1 MDSVRRIEDSIIGPE
16 PSGEYCVDHYNY
28 FGPETTTK
36 GPFITTR
43 WGQLWLF
50 NQYHASAIYGPT
62 IAVVQLMAYYNW
74 PLPMQNYESQ
84 SITVFNWPED
94 RGYVFGPILQMYPEA
109 VERVSRACHKV
120 VNFLLENEGES
131 YGVTVEA
138 IKNTYGEYGYI
149 ADKMES
155 YSSSLIRTDLD
166 KARPVLMSGYSSTN
180 WWDGDMGASGWIVDG
195 YKDTYCSYQLVR
207 TWYNAQNE
215 VIDMGYFPVVPTSTK
230 LLHIN
235 WGWDGRGDGYFLDG
249 LFAPMQGDSYDFP
262 TLGTTDD
269 HHYRYTVK
277 QLVNYRRQHDPK

>member
-1 MDSVRRIEDSIIGPE
+1 
-16 PSGEYCVDHYNY
+16 
-28 FGPETTTK
+28 
-36 GPFITTR
+36 
-43 WGQLWLF
+43 
-50 NQYHASAIYGPT
+50 
-62 IAVVQLMAYYNW
+62 
-74 PLPMQNYESQ
+74 
-84 SITVFNWPED
+84 
-94 RGYVFGPILQMYPEA
+94 
-109 VERVSRACHKV
+109 
-120 VNFLLENEGES
+120 
-131 YGVTVEA
+131 
-138 IKNTYGEYGYI
+138 
-149 ADKMES
+149 MES

-195 YKDTYCSYQLVR
+195 YKDTYSSYQLVR

>member
-149 ADKMES
+149 ADKMH
-155 YSSSLIRTDLD
+155 
-166 KARPVLMSGYSSTN
+166 
-180 WWDGDMGASGWIVDG
+180 
-195 YKDTYCSYQLVR
+195 
-207 TWYNAQNE
+207 
-215 VIDMGYFPVVPTSTK
+215 
-230 LLHIN
+230 LH
-235 WGWDGRGDGYFLDG
+235 
-249 LFAPMQGDSYDFP
+249 
-262 TLGTTDD
+262 
-269 HHYRYTVK
+269 
-277 QLVNYRRQHDPK
+277 

>member
-94 RGYVFGPILQMYPEA
+94 RGYVFRSYPA
-109 VERVSRACHKV
+109 NVS
-120 VNFLLENEGES
+120 GS
-131 YGVTVEA
+131 G
-138 IKNTYGEYGYI
+138 
-149 ADKMES
+149 
-155 YSSSLIRTDLD
+155 RTGFTG
-166 KARPVLMSGYSSTN
+166 MS
-180 WWDGDMGASGWIVDG
+180 
-195 YKDTYCSYQLVR
+195 
-207 TWYNAQNE
+207 
-215 VIDMGYFPVVPTSTK
+215 
-230 LLHIN
+230 
-235 WGWDGRGDGYFLDG
+235 
-249 LFAPMQGDSYDFP
+249 
-262 TLGTTDD
+262 
-269 HHYRYTVK
+269 
-277 QLVNYRRQHDPK
+277 